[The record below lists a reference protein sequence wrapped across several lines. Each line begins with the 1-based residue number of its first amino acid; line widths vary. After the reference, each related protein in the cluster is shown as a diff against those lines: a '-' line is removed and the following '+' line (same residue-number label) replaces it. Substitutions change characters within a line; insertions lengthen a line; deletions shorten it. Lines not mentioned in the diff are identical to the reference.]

1 MSQRTVIVATDGTDS
16 SRAAVRWA
24 AGEAQLR
31 GAVLRIAHVID
42 WEWAEARYDFG
53 GDHFAVARHMAET
66 VARAGA
72 ALARDAAPGVT
83 TETDVLVGNPAARLL
98 AESDSAELLVVG
110 SRGRGGF
117 ASLLLGSVSQRVAV
131 QASCPVVV
139 VRGRGD
145 VTDGPVVVGYDDS
158 STADHV
164 LRSAFELASARGCGI
179 DVIRARL
186 PMLGVYPIGAVTVTT
201 PEEDAAERS
210 HLDEQLEP
218 WRGKHPGRPP
228 PRQQMRPV
236 ADHTPGGPHQ
246 HPPVV
251 RHRGGRPDQ
260 RVPGRP
266 DRGGR
271 QPRPPGHRGSAAR
284 LDRPATAAPRRLPGL
299 PGPGD
304 GPPGGLTLP
313 KVRPAA

>member
-218 WRGKHPGRPP
+218 WRAKYPDVPVRTRLSFDTAAAVLTSASQAGRI
-228 PRQQMRPV
+228 
-236 ADHTPGGPHQ
+236 
-246 HPPVV
+246 VV
-251 RHRGGRPDQ
+251 VGSH
-260 RVPGRP
+260 
-266 DRGGR
+266 
-271 QPRPPGHRGSAAR
+271 GHRAIAGALLGSTGLQLLHHADCPVY
-284 LDRPATAAPRRLPGL
+284 LDRATA
-299 PGPGD
+299 
-304 GPPGGLTLP
+304 
-313 KVRPAA
+313 RPAA